1 MLQEHIISPH
11 KTLLDALRTNSRN
24 IIGRNPAM
32 VIPLLANQD
41 LTPVLA
47 MMPISLLNKRK
58 VNEGYLHS
66 NDGVYEE

>member
-1 MLQEHIISPH
+1 
-11 KTLLDALRTNSRN
+11 
-24 IIGRNPAM
+24 M

-66 NDGVYEE
+66 NDGVYEEQH